1 MNREKE
7 LQALLAEERERSEQ
21 RKVNYSRLKDEHI
34 KLQKDF
40 LTLTG
45 ELKTVLHEGKLKE
58 ERLTLQNDHLS
69 KLLNEKDRMIDDLK
83 SEIASR
89 DPSVVREKLIFELK
103 EPIRRL
109 EIEKEQLERE
119 KERISYEL
127 KVSQVKVNHLEKE
140 ITEAIERTKL
150 TFESELNCLKK
161 EKEQLKVTISEL
173 SKSPDN
179 QKLTSLLEENSRLK
193 SKLTQSKIAL
203 EESEF
208 NYSKVYNRLESL
220 VSQIESRDLENES
233 ILATLKNQIN
243 TSREESEE
251 KDTIIRASKRE
262 LNSLTDHLERT
273 QRQLNE
279 ASAELTATKSKY
291 QSELEELSRE
301 KDTLKTQLTEVA
313 NEAAEYLKMRDR
325 IRVEYEKLKECLDE
339 ERKDL
344 ASFKLTSENNLTRL
358 RTCIQ
363 EERNVNANKISQLE
377 KSLEELKKENS
388 KLKSRVAHLTEIREK
403 LTSKLKSIGKSIS
416 LVAAVAERSNVTTDG
431 QSHEEAQISRSASHP
446 VNLVHEELTEQKE
459 NHPKVT
465 FSTKTATKM
474 LPESLLLCKASDA
487 KLNGKNATSENANG
501 KCAINIAPETDKSK
515 PQSSNVNR
523 STSNVTINRTNSIRD
538 ASDEICGCC
547 RHCDQV
553 NYPVHREKYL
563 SYIQS
568 KSSKKVPVRTSTPKK
583 VPPSRSCVH
592 EANRIL
598 GSHERQVAGK
608 VLRRSSAPPDTRSTI
623 SGQLL
628 DQVNTQGGTSF
639 TILNDDHIASEC
651 HRNLKKQYS
660 ELRRKQQELS
670 NLLNLTL
677 KQTKT

>member
-21 RKVNYSRLKDEHI
+21 RKLNYSRLKDEHI

-388 KLKSRVAHLTEIREK
+388 KLKSRVVHLTEIREK
-403 LTSKLKSIGKSIS
+403 LTSKLKSIEKSIS

-431 QSHEEAQISRSASHP
+431 QGHKEAQISRSASHP
-446 VNLVHEELTEQKE
+446 ANLVHEELKEQKE
-459 NHPKVT
+459 THPKVT

-487 KLNGKNATSENANG
+487 KLNGKNATSENGN
-501 KCAINIAPETDKSK
+501 CAINIAPETDKSK
-515 PQSSNVNR
+515 AQSSNVNL
-523 STSNVTINRTNSIRD
+523 STSNVTINRTNGTLD

-547 RHCDQV
+547 RHCHQV

-563 SYIQS
+563 SYV
-568 KSSKKVPVRTSTPKK
+568 KSSKKVPATTSTPKK
-583 VPPSRSCVH
+583 VPPSRTCVH
-592 EANRIL
+592 ETGRTLA
-598 GSHERQVAGK
+598 SDQRQVAGN
-608 VLRRSSAPPDTRSTI
+608 VLRRSSAPPDTRRSTLG
-623 SGQLL
+623 GQLL

-639 TILNDDHIASEC
+639 TILNGDHISSEC